1 MIIARARL
9 IGALSLRDFRL
20 HIRPRGCDGRAMP
33 VGLSAATV
41 RLIPSIRATSAT
53 RPARRDGRE
62 DRRRGTMPPRR
73 FVTDFLP
80 TPSASGARLPAGDA
94 ADELLILNY
103 HLPAVTPHLWHRA
116 RRRFCADGGAN
127 RLYDELPAML
137 PHLHPDDARAAHVP
151 ECIVGDLD
159 SIRPEVLRFY
169 VDAGARA
176 VDLSHDQE
184 TTDLHKAVTA
194 MVARPEPEA
203 DANANADAEASARRI
218 LVVGALG
225 GRFDHEMSHLSAMH
239 EFAETRIVLLG
250 RSSMATLV
258 PPGVTDI
265 VPDLDAEGPS
275 CGLVPMQGPA
285 SVKTTGLRWNLV
297 EGQRLRFGEFISTSN
312 QVRAEEG
319 GVVRVET
326 DRALVWTTDVT
337 RVRGWGAGGAATVEP
352 TDAAG

>member
-1 MIIARARL
+1 MLTSRRVTVL
-9 IGALSLRDFRL
+9 LLRNFRL

-33 VGLSAATV
+33 VGLIATTV

-62 DRRRGTMPPRR
+62 DRRYGSMPPRR
-73 FVTDFLP
+73 FVTNFLP
-80 TPSASGARLPAGDA
+80 TPVGNLRRPEHPE
-94 ADELLILNY
+94 DELLILNY
-103 HLPAVTPHLWHRA
+103 HLPAVTPHLLRHT
-116 RRRFCADGGAN
+116 RRCFCADGGAN

-137 PHLHPDDARAAHVP
+137 PRLDPKDVRAAHIP

-159 SIRPEVLRFY
+159 SVRPEVLRFY

-176 VDLSHDQE
+176 VDLSHDQD
-184 TTDLHKAVTA
+184 TTDLHKALTA
-194 MVARPEPEA
+194 MVARVEPEPEPEPEPERDA
-203 DANANADAEASARRI
+203 DADAKAAARRI

-225 GRFDHEMSHLSAMH
+225 GRFDHEMSNLSAMH

-258 PPGVTDI
+258 PPGITEI
-265 VPDLDAEGPS
+265 VPDLSAEGPS

-285 SVKTTGLRWNLV
+285 SVKTAGLRWDLD
-297 EGQRLRFGEFISTSN
+297 GGRQLRFGEFISTSN
-312 QVRAEEG
+312 QLQQEGG

-326 DRALVWTTDVT
+326 DRSLVWTTDVT
-337 RVRGWGAGGAATVEP
+337 DVRMWTRAKGVA
-352 TDAAG
+352 

>member
-1 MIIARARL
+1 
-9 IGALSLRDFRL
+9 
-20 HIRPRGCDGRAMP
+20 
-33 VGLSAATV
+33 
-41 RLIPSIRATSAT
+41 
-53 RPARRDGRE
+53 
-62 DRRRGTMPPRR
+62 MPPRR

-80 TPSASGARLPAGDA
+80 TPSASGARPPAWDA

-103 HLPAVTPHLWHRA
+103 HLPAVPPHLWHRA

-194 MVARPEPEA
+194 MVARPEPEHEPEA
-203 DANANADAEASARRI
+203 DADADAEASARRI

-239 EFAETRIVLLG
+239 EFAETRIVLIG

-285 SVKTTGLRWNLV
+285 SVKTTGLRWNLE

-312 QVRAEEG
+312 QVRPDEG
-319 GVVRVET
+319 GVVRIET

-337 RVRGWGAGGAATVEP
+337 RVRGWGAGGAATVKP
-352 TDAAG
+352 TDAVG

>member
-80 TPSASGARLPAGDA
+80 TPSASGAPPRRGRRGRAPHPQLPPPRGHPSPLAPRPPSF
-94 ADELLILNY
+94 L
-103 HLPAVTPHLWHRA
+103 
-116 RRRFCADGGAN
+116 RRRRREPPVRRAPRDA
-127 RLYDELPAML
+127 PA
-137 PHLHPDDARAAHVP
+137 PHPDDARAAHVP

-203 DANANADAEASARRI
+203 DANANADAKPPLVASSSSAR
-218 LVVGALG
+218 
-225 GRFDHEMSHLSAMH
+225 
-239 EFAETRIVLLG
+239 
-250 RSSMATLV
+250 
-258 PPGVTDI
+258 
-265 VPDLDAEGPS
+265 
-275 CGLVPMQGPA
+275 
-285 SVKTTGLRWNLV
+285 W
-297 EGQRLRFGEFISTSN
+297 
-312 QVRAEEG
+312 
-319 GVVRVET
+319 
-326 DRALVWTTDVT
+326 
-337 RVRGWGAGGAATVEP
+337 
-352 TDAAG
+352 AAGSITRCRT

>member
-1 MIIARARL
+1 
-9 IGALSLRDFRL
+9 
-20 HIRPRGCDGRAMP
+20 MP
-33 VGLSAATV
+33 IGLSAATV
-41 RLIPSIRATSAT
+41 CFIPSIRATSAT
-53 RPARRDGRE
+53 RPARRDGAGRE
-62 DRRRGTMPPRR
+62 DRRRGSMPTRR

-80 TPSASGARLPAGDA
+80 TPSASAARPRDGDA

-116 RRRFCADGGAN
+116 RRHFCADGGAN

-176 VDLSHDQE
+176 VDLSHDQD

-194 MVARPEPEA
+194 MVARPDPDSDETPDEPSP
-203 DANANADAEASARRI
+203 SARRI

-239 EFAETRIVLLG
+239 EFADTRIVLLG

-275 CGLVPMQGPA
+275 CGLVPMQGDA
-285 SVKTTGLRWNLV
+285 SATTTGLRWNL
-297 EGQRLRFGEFISTSN
+297 ERAQRLRFGEFISTSN

-337 RVRGWGAGGAATVEP
+337 RMRGWSAGEASAR
-352 TDAAG
+352 